1 MASARR
7 LATAGR
13 TLFTHHS
20 TQLSSLSSAVR
31 FASNF
36 PRDTPSPPRLP
47 PEQQA
52 EFERLQ
58 RSAFQRLVAQPAPSE
73 ATTNQ
78 SSATSES
85 ASGSNASAA
94 QMQSRGAEQ
103 DDDTIVAGGVWRG
116 ARPEFEGDTNPK
128 TGEVGGP
135 KVEPLRWGD
144 KGDWSYNG
152 RVTDF

>member
-1 MASARR
+1 MATRRMLSTASHFLAIPAPTHRLSIPSAARS
-7 LATAGR
+7 A
-13 TLFTHHS
+13 S
-20 TQLSSLSSAVR
+20 TFS
-31 FASNF
+31 
-36 PRDTPSPPRLP
+36 RDQPSPPRLP

-58 RSAFQRLVAQPAPSE
+58 RRAFERLVEEPEPSSTTVKIASNSTSDTHNNSETKTQGAAAPKE
-73 ATTNQ
+73 D
-78 SSATSES
+78 E
-85 ASGSNASAA
+85 
-94 QMQSRGAEQ
+94 E
-103 DDDTIVAGGVWRG
+103 IVAGGVWRG